1 MCPSSKKINKKI
13 SDHRGNRF
21 GTSIQCQINHNVE
34 VSDVYLMSV
43 DCIRKYD
50 RYTMEIHP
58 YSQENYTRII
68 KKLSKSHLPYATQ
81 CILLNLCKKQLPM
94 PLPAVV

>member
-1 MCPSSKKINKKI
+1 MCPSGKKLFKKI

-68 KKLSKSHLPYATQ
+68 KNPIQISSPICYSVY
-81 CILLNLCKKQLPM
+81 I
-94 PLPAVV
+94 VEFV